1 MSIRQ
6 DLYNYRKNK
15 RRIKA
20 LCDQITV
27 LETKASKVTA
37 TYSQDSGTHNMTGED
52 RILENICKIV
62 EIEKRIKVTLNRI
75 KRADAFLA
83 RLKPYQRHIIVQC
96 IVNHIPYQEV
106 AKREKTSVKNIA
118 KIIENAL

>member
-1 MSIRQ
+1 MSIKQ
-6 DLYNYRKNK
+6 DLYNYRRNK
-15 RRIKA
+15 RRIKT

-27 LETKASKVTA
+27 LETKASKVTM
-37 TYSQDSGTHNMTGED
+37 TYSQDVGGHSITGQD
-52 RILENICKIV
+52 RILDNICKIV
-62 EIEKRIKVTLNRI
+62 EIEKRIKITLDRV